1 MKQLLAIVIVLLF
14 IACNSKSNKDSETLK
29 SQKSTQTV
37 TQTDTVKIYPTEKA
51 TEKFDTLIANKNIK
65 ISIVRKD
72 LDSYVLHDSWSS
84 EKKYIEK
91 YRNAEIALT
100 IIQNEKVL
108 LDTIFKK
115 EQFAKSLG
123 NDFLKIA
130 IFHNYWFKNINE
142 KGIEFFGVIT
152 EPETDNT
159 LDFNHF
165 YNFKTKKLEFAIA
178 KEDNE

>member
-1 MKQLLAIVIVLLF
+1 MKQHLAIVIVLLF
-14 IACNSKSNKDSETLK
+14 IACNSKKEK
-29 SQKSTQTV
+29 EPQKLQFQKLPPKV
-37 TQTDTVKIYPTEKA
+37 AQTDTAKIYPMEKA
-51 TEKFDTLIANKNIK
+51 TEKFDTLIANKNIN
-65 ISIVRKD
+65 ISIVRRD
-72 LDSYVLHDSWSS
+72 LDSYVLHDSWASD
-84 EKKYIEK
+84 KKYTDK

-100 IIQNEKVL
+100 ITQNEKVV

-130 IFHNYWFKNINE
+130 IFHNYWFKNIDE

-178 KEDNE
+178 KEEEE